1 MLYYDGPDNPA
12 IPDAALDRG
21 VELWRLA
28 EEAVKNDSALAYNVR
43 MSKLSF
49 DCMRLWRLVKR
60 TEGDASKDVVRA
72 LARSIVA
79 RLDEAKTIRLSE
91 SPRKSAELEREI
103 RDLAESGGSAR

>member
-12 IPDAALDRG
+12 IPDDALDRG

-28 EEAVKNDSALAYNVR
+28 EEAVKDDPALAYNVR

-60 TEGDASKDVVRA
+60 TEGDASKDEVRA